1 MNNPEA
7 SVVEARRTVKELGA
21 CGVQLFTNVLNK
33 PLSAAEFFPVLAT
46 MAELDRPILVHPMR
60 LANHPDYLSEKES
73 EAEIWFTFGWPYET
87 SACMARLI
95 FSGVFDKLPGLKVL
109 THHMG
114 GMIPYFADKIALGFS
129 QIFHGTPGHNPLVDK
144 LGLKKEPLEYF
155 KMLYGD
161 TATNGSV
168 PAMQCGHAF
177 FGSERALFA
186 TDAPFDPRG
195 GRQLIER
202 TIQAVEALAI
212 TPQEKQQIFEGNLR
226 PIMHL

>member
-1 MNNPEA
+1 
-7 SVVEARRTVKELGA
+7 
-21 CGVQLFTNVLNK
+21 
-33 PLSAAEFFPVLAT
+33 
-46 MAELDRPILVHPMR
+46 
-60 LANHPDYLSEKES
+60 
-73 EAEIWFTFGWPYET
+73 
-87 SACMARLI
+87 MARLI